1 MMGLAYE
8 IVKRREDGRSF
19 AYARLACRA
28 CGAHDEVRLPPGRN
42 HNPEQ
47 VGKAFA
53 GRGWEVSPWQAGK
66 CRCPAC
72 IAAKPK
78 NDPDALLRRLDARTG
93 EPQPA
98 AGQFERFDV
107 AAFLAGLKDEDAMAK
122 RGTASEPKPTNGPSE
137 WARKAAETMAEEDAE
152 MAEKAKLAAV
162 VREPTAEH
170 RLRIRRALDEH
181 FDDAKGCYLDGMT
194 DQRLGDNLKVP
205 WKWIEQIREAAY
217 GPIRTD
223 PEIEAV
229 RGEIVAIK
237 AALAK
242 AEQRL
247 AAVEARFK
255 G

>member
-78 NDPDALLRRLDARTG
+78 NDPDALLRRLDTRTG
-93 EPQPA
+93 
-98 AGQFERFDV
+98 
-107 AAFLAGLKDEDAMAK
+107 
-122 RGTASEPKPTNGPSE
+122 EPKPTNGPSE